1 MGASTSGRQL
11 AGRKGIV
18 YQSGAYSADS
28 MSQIA
33 SLTRRTG
40 RELQREHAVPAEMSI
55 VVPTFRER
63 ENVAALAAKLD
74 TVLSGIAW
82 EVIFVDDDSP
92 DDTAGEVKR
101 LAARDTR
108 IRCLKRIGR
117 RGLAGACIEGIL
129 SSSAPYVAV
138 MDSDLQHDESVLP
151 RMLEQLKSGDADLV
165 VGSRYAAGGNSDL
178 AGRRDSMSRSAT
190 ALTRRLTGVTITD
203 PMSGFFMMRRDRF
216 DALAPELTSD
226 GFKILLDIVMS
237 ARGGLRV
244 REEPYRFSARQYG
257 ESKLDARI
265 VVDFIGLLL
274 AKTTGIAISTR
285 FLLFCIVGGMG
296 LGVHLAML
304 RLGLTAGMPFPPAQ
318 TVAVIA
324 AMTGNFLL
332 NNQLTYR
339 DKRLSGLGLLR
350 GLFGFYAISS
360 VGAVANVGMAS
371 WLYAYQPVWWL
382 AGAAGAVMGAFWNYS
397 MSTMLVWRVK

>member
-1 MGASTSGRQL
+1 
-11 AGRKGIV
+11 
-18 YQSGAYSADS
+18 

-33 SLTRRTG
+33 SLTRRME
-40 RELQREHAVPAEMSI
+40 REPQREHAVAAELSV
-55 VVPTFRER
+55 VVPTFSER
-63 ENVAALAAKLD
+63 ENIAALTAKLEAA
-74 TVLSGIAW
+74 LSGIAW

-92 DDTAGEVKR
+92 DDTAGEVRR
-101 LAARDTR
+101 LAAHDAR

-151 RMLEQLKSGDADLV
+151 RMLDRLKSGDADLV
-165 VGSRYAAGGNSDL
+165 VGSRYAAGGNSAL
-178 AGRRDSMSRSAT
+178 SGRRDSLSRSAT
-190 ALTRRLTGVTITD
+190 AVTRRLTGVTMTD

-216 DALAPELTSD
+216 EGLAPELTND
-226 GFKILLDIVMS
+226 GFKILLDIVIT
-237 ARGGLRV
+237 ARGGLRI
-244 REEPYRFSARQYG
+244 REEPYRFAARQFG
-257 ESKLDARI
+257 ESKLDAR
-265 VVDFIGLLL
+265 VVLDFAGLLL

-285 FLLFCIVGGMG
+285 FLLFCIVGSIG
-296 LGVHLAML
+296 LLVHLVTL
-304 RLGLTAGMPFPPAQ
+304 RAGLVAGMAFPPAQ
-318 TVAVIA
+318 TLAVLA

-339 DKRLSGLGLLR
+339 DKRLGGYSLLR
-350 GLFGFYAISS
+350 GLIGFYAISS

-371 WLYAYQPVWWL
+371 WLYAHQPVWWL
-382 AGAAGAVMGAFWNYS
+382 AGVAGAVMGAFWNYS